1 MSFSFGQNIPDNT
14 FSPAENGAGNGL
26 RVSFDSWD
34 NGGGEA
40 PAIETFIGS
49 KSQAIAH
56 FAGSRRLAEADS
68 YVIDPDTGDPA
79 DVFTGDEFVDVKVS
93 LKGGKFNLEYKGLKI
108 FTDLELDFKPVA
120 GARFAFGARTGG
132 ANNNH
137 WIDDVTITTFAVEKP
152 VISSFQPG
160 EGAIVTPNSPVVVV
174 LSAGSSPLNLDSVK
188 LTLNGEAAA
197 VKLTEE
203 GVALTITRAPEGGL
217 APGTAYTAAITA
229 ADNAGAKIEFGW
241 EFSTSELVSI
251 GEPDLVF
258 DFNDGEVPEG
268 TEVYGTAMVEM
279 EGGVED
285 SGMLLLTEATNSQL
299 GSFVITDFN
308 EGANI
313 NSIGVAMKLR
323 IGGPGDAL
331 GGSSNPAD
339 GFPSTLPRTCRTAP
353 GCPRRGPA
361 PASRSA
367 STHGTTAAAR
377 LPQSTSSSVARQW
390 PPRKCPRPT
399 CLPVSTL
406 RT

>member
-1 MSFSFGQNIPDNT
+1 MKTKYRIINLLALASFLVANAAQAEWTFETNFDDDIPDGSEVYGTTVVEWIDDDGEDGVLQLTLAEASQNGSWIVDDFSDGQTVGEFEATFRMLMGGNTSNAPTDGMSFSFGQNIPDNT

-40 PAIETFIGS
+40 PAIEIFIGS

-79 DVFTGDEFVDVKVS
+79 DMFTGDEFVDVKVS

-137 WIDDVTITTFAVEKP
+137 WIDDVAITTFAVEKP
-152 VISSFQPG
+152 VLSSFQPG
-160 EGAIVTPNSPVVVV
+160 EGAVVMPNSPVVVV

-203 GVALTITRAPEGGL
+203 GVALTITHAPEGGPC
-217 APGTAYTAAITA
+217 PGH
-229 ADNAGAKIEFGW
+229 
-241 EFSTSELVSI
+241 SLH
-251 GEPDLVF
+251 
-258 DFNDGEVPEG
+258 
-268 TEVYGTAMVEM
+268 
-279 EGGVED
+279 GGHH
-285 SGMLLLTEATNSQL
+285 SGGQ
-299 GSFVITDFN
+299 
-308 EGANI
+308 
-313 NSIGVAMKLR
+313 
-323 IGGPGDAL
+323 
-331 GGSSNPAD
+331 
-339 GFPSTLPRTCRTAP
+339 CR
-353 GCPRRGPA
+353 G
-361 PASRSA
+361 
-367 STHGTTAAAR
+367 
-377 LPQSTSSSVARQW
+377 QD
-390 PPRKCPRPT
+390 
-399 CLPVSTL
+399 
-406 RT
+406 